1 MIVICVDD
9 EPLVLQMNVSLCKD
23 IPGISD
29 AVGFTNAEDSLD
41 WLKQNKAELAILD
54 IDMPG
59 INGLRLAAEM
69 KTLQPE
75 ISVIFLTGYAQYAL
89 EAFGVHAAG
98 YLLKPVSRERLTE
111 EVAYALRGKQSKPF
125 SSVEIK
131 TFGNFDIFVDGSA
144 ITFDRTKAKEIM
156 AYLTDRQGRFVSRS
170 ELFSI
175 LWEDGEYD
183 RSMQKQLDV
192 IIRSLRDTLEHNG
205 IADSVEMKRGS
216 LRLRTEMIE
225 CDFYRFLKG
234 EIDSVNA
241 YRGEYMNQYP
251 WANMTEAFITMNF
264 QKNI

>member
-1 MIVICVDD
+1 M
-9 EPLVLQMNVSLCKD
+9 
-23 IPGISD
+23 
-29 AVGFTNAEDSLD
+29 
-41 WLKQNKAELAILD
+41 
-54 IDMPG
+54 
-59 INGLRLAAEM
+59 
-69 KTLQPE
+69 
-75 ISVIFLTGYAQYAL
+75 
-89 EAFGVHAAG
+89 
-98 YLLKPVSRERLTE
+98 
-111 EVAYALRGKQSKPF
+111 
-125 SSVEIK
+125 
-131 TFGNFDIFVDGSA
+131 DGSA

-205 IADSVEMKRGS
+205 IADIVEMKRGS